1 MKIQEI
7 QTIWEYL
14 EGTLILVVFLTF
26 QGITDYFTTLSNS
39 TVNKILKLMK
49 FVNLIKRFY
58 SEQIDFPKSN
68 GIS

>member
-49 FVNLIKRFY
+49 IVNLIKRY
-58 SEQIDFPKSN
+58 
-68 GIS
+68 